1 MKDIT
6 QDLLER
12 IKKDFERQISSNS
25 KISDLIGKLDKGTA
39 TYLDANEYSIEIG
52 RTLANVLGKNISSD
66 VLPNGKMYYN
76 IANRI
81 INDTLSRNH
90 DIIADYAAK
99 TQKALNT
106 KAKIGLKV
114 VKPVLNQ
121 DRIDGIVNRASSE
134 DRFDNVKWILD
145 EPIVNFS
152 QSIVDDSI
160 RENADIH
167 YQKGLTPRIIRKES
181 GKCCKWCR
189 SIAGIYAYPDVPKD
203 VYRRHQN
210 CRCTVDYYP
219 GDGKVQNVHTKRITK
234 IPTSQFEELK
244 RREKDIK
251 LLNIR
256 EDSREYKELVNILG
270 DKAPKSLA
278 MFQDMKYNDIEK
290 YEQIKDHAY
299 IQEMFDSGKWKDK
312 INPEK
317 QARHM
322 ESTAPEGKSYF
333 FDDVDIKAL
342 YEKHKMSG
350 RIRYSGNKR
359 TGNELINI
367 SADLKLGRDA
377 YSGKYI
383 NGFTIKYSK
392 TGSHLIPTFHEEDKK

>member
-1 MKDIT
+1 MEKW
-6 QDLLER
+6 QRRDL
-12 IKKDFERQISSNS
+12 
-25 KISDLIGKLDKGTA
+25 
-39 TYLDANEYSIEIG
+39 EI
-52 RTLANVLGKNISSD
+52 RSL
-66 VLPNGKMYYN
+66 
-76 IANRI
+76 
-81 INDTLSRNH
+81 
-90 DIIADYAAK
+90 
-99 TQKALNT
+99 
-106 KAKIGLKV
+106 LK
-114 VKPVLNQ
+114 
-121 DRIDGIVNRASSE
+121 
-134 DRFDNVKWILD
+134 
-145 EPIVNFS
+145 
-152 QSIVDDSI
+152 
-160 RENADIH
+160 
-167 YQKGLTPRIIRKES
+167 
-181 GKCCKWCR
+181 
-189 SIAGIYAYPDVPKD
+189 
-203 VYRRHQN
+203 
-210 CRCTVDYYP
+210 
-219 GDGKVQNVHTKRITK
+219 
-234 IPTSQFEELK
+234 
-244 RREKDIK
+244 
-251 LLNIR
+251 
-256 EDSREYKELVNILG
+256 
-270 DKAPKSLA
+270 PKSLA

-359 TGNELINI
+359 TGNELIDI